1 MVENIIYYDGEC
13 GLCHMAVKFIL
24 KVDSKNKFYF
34 SPLSNFDNNFKNIDS
49 IILKSGDKVFYESQ
63 AIIMVFENIDNNW
76 NYLAKVLKIFPINVL
91 DIAYRWV
98 SRNRTKISV
107 KEVSS
112 CPIVPSYYRKR
123 FISK

>member
-1 MVENIIYYDGEC
+1 
-13 GLCHMAVKFIL
+13 MAVKFIL
-24 KVDSKNKFYF
+24 RVDSKNKFYF
-34 SPLSNFDNNFKNIDS
+34 SPLSNFDNNLKNIDS

-76 NYLAKVLKIFPINVL
+76 NYLAKVLKLIPINFL
-91 DIAYRWV
+91 DIVYRWV

-107 KEVSS
+107 KKVSS
-112 CPIVPSYYRKR
+112 CPIVPSYYKKR

>member
-24 KVDSKNKFYF
+24 RVDSKNKFYF
-34 SPLSNFDNNFKNIDS
+34 SPLSNFDNNLKNIDS

-112 CPIVPSYYRKR
+112 CPIVPGYYKKR

>member
-24 KVDSKNKFYF
+24 KVDSKDKFYF
-34 SPLSNFDNNFKNIDS
+34 SPLSNFDNNLKNIDS

-112 CPIVPSYYRKR
+112 CPIVPGYYKKR

>member
-34 SPLSNFDNNFKNIDS
+34 SPLSNFDNNLKNIDS

-76 NYLAKVLKIFPINVL
+76 NYLAKVLKIFPIKVL

-107 KEVSS
+107 KELSS
-112 CPIVPSYYRKR
+112 CPIVPSYHRKR

>member
-24 KVDSKNKFYF
+24 RVDSKNKFYF
-34 SPLSNFDNNFKNIDS
+34 SPLSNFDNKLKNIDS

-76 NYLAKVLKIFPINVL
+76 NYLAKVLKIFPINIL

-98 SRNRTKISV
+98 SRNRTKISL